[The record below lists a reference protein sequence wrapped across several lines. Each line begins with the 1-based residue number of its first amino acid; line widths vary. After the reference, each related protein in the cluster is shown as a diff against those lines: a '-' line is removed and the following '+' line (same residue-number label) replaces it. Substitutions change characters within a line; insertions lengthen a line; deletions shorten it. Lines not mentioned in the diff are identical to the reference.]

1 MRTSLRSRLRL
12 PNGSEGLAGPIDLD
26 KPLGL
31 MRRGYFLA
39 LSILALLVLANYLI
53 INAMIQAQ
61 THAVALTEIVTSQR
75 ASLRRVA
82 QIVELVL
89 RTQEQSAG
97 GAHWLVDTRAE
108 LVELADRLDAN
119 RQAFD
124 LALNKDQG
132 VLVRWLSGPLIDAE
146 RAQRLGQMSQ
156 EAAQHVRRF
165 AALDA
170 NQVQWRFSVWAPIE
184 LALASEG
191 PLLSEVSNLS
201 SELYRHAVERAQHFQ
216 RLHLLLAVFSLLT
229 LMAEYLLIFR
239 PILRRLRQR
248 NQRITQITDQL
259 RHQASHDLL
268 TGAGNRLLLQQVLQ
282 KLGQGDGQIQS
293 HALFLLDVDGFKTIN
308 DLFGHAAGDHALQVL
323 SARLKASLGADDE
336 LFRTGGD
343 EFTVVVVPAP
353 RDAQAMQALAAG
365 LRDEINKP
373 IRFELQEFQLRAAI
387 GGAAL
392 SATSVAGGD
401 LLKQADFALRAA
413 KLSGPGGVR
422 IFDGRDAS
430 LSAARE
436 LQAQQLSKALP
447 QGQIK
452 AYYQPIVDIHSRR
465 IEGVEALAR
474 WHTDEGQVLQPAD
487 FLPTLEEF
495 GMLDQLTVAIMQ
507 AVVADRMAWRSQGVM
522 PGFVSVNFPEVTLAD
537 KGLLW
542 RLQAMAGREGLEWLQ
557 IEVLETV
564 LLSRSTDMIERN
576 LHELARQGAQVALD
590 DFGMGYA
597 SLNHLRSFPCT
608 SIKIDRSFVAAMLKD
623 SGTLL
628 IVRGMID
635 IALGLGLKVTVEG
648 IENMAQHEVFTVFPE
663 VRGQG
668 RLYGEVLSAQGLSQL
683 LQQASRAIEGEGKG
697 GAEA

>member
-12 PNGSEGLAGPIDLD
+12 PHGGEGLAGPIDLD
-26 KPLGL
+26 KPLGWI
-31 MRRGYFLA
+31 RRGYFLA
-39 LSILALLVLANYLI
+39 LSILALLALANYLI

-61 THAVALTEIVTSQR
+61 THAVELTEIVTSQR

-89 RTQEQSAG
+89 RTQDQSAG
-97 GAHWLVDTRAE
+97 GANWLVDTRAE
-108 LVELADRLDAN
+108 LAELADRVDAT
-119 RQAFD
+119 RLMFDQA
-124 LALNKDQG
+124 LSNDQG
-132 VLVRWLSGPLIDAE
+132 ALVRWLGEPLIKAE
-146 RAQRLGQMSQ
+146 NVQRLSQMSQ

-184 LALASEG
+184 LALASDG
-191 PLLSEVSNLS
+191 PLLSEVNMLS
-201 SELYRHAVERAQHFQ
+201 SELFRHSVLQAQHFQ
-216 RLHLLLAVFSLLT
+216 RLHLLLALVSLLT

-239 PILRRLRQR
+239 PILRRLRAR
-248 NQRITQITDQL
+248 NQDIGLVTNQL

-282 KLGQGDGQIQS
+282 RLGQGNGQAQS
-293 HALFLLDVDGFKTIN
+293 YALFLLDVDGFKTIN
-308 DLFGHAAGDHALQVL
+308 DLFGHAAGDHALKVL
-323 SARLKASLGADDE
+323 STRLKASLGREDE

-353 RDAQAMQALAAG
+353 RDAQAMQVLANR
-365 LRDEINKP
+365 LRDEVNQP
-373 IRFELQEFQLRAAI
+373 VHFEPHEFQLRAAI
-387 GGAAL
+387 GGAAVS
-392 SATSVAGGD
+392 SAAAEGGD
-401 LLKQADFALRAA
+401 VLKQADFALRAA
-413 KLSGPGGVR
+413 KLLGPGGIR

-436 LQAQQLSKALP
+436 LQAQQLCKALP

-452 AYYQPIVDIHSRR
+452 AYYQPIVDVHSRR

-495 GMLDQLTVAIMQ
+495 GMLDQLTVAMMQ
-507 AVVADRMAWRSQGVM
+507 AVVADRQVWRSQGVM
-522 PGFVSVNFPEVTLAD
+522 PGFVGVNFPEVTLAD

-542 RLQAMAGREGLEWLQ
+542 RLQALAGGDGLEWLQ
-557 IEVLETV
+557 VEVLETV
-564 LLSRSTDMIERN
+564 LLSRSTDLIERN

-590 DFGMGYA
+590 DFGLGYA

-623 SGTLL
+623 SGILL

-668 RLYGEVLSAQGLSQL
+668 RLYGEVLSAQGLSLL
-683 LQQASRAIEGEGKG
+683 LQQQLPRAVQDKGE
-697 GAEA
+697 AEA